1 MKRYYKGRRISKG
14 ELKIAQFFDEL
25 NITYTREQTFKECVS
40 EKNNCLRF
48 DFYLEQ
54 FNLLLEFQG
63 QHHEKPVNKYRRAKR
78 VHDQTVIHDDIKTKF
93 AYINKI
99 NLIKIYY
106 QDYKNIEIIL
116 TDLFEEIENDLNCK
130 IINRTA
136 SGVTAAGSN
145 ELSENSCSQ

>member
-1 MKRYYKGRRISKG
+1 MKKRIYHKGHRISKG
-14 ELKIAQFFDEL
+14 ELKIAQFFDVL
-25 NITYTREQTFKECVS
+25 HINYIREQTFKECVS
-40 EKNNCLRF
+40 AKGNCLRF

-54 FNLLLEFQG
+54 FNLLLEYQG
-63 QHHEKPVNKYRRAKR
+63 HHHEKPVNKYQRAKR

-116 TDLFEEIENDLNCK
+116 IDLFEEIENDLNCK

-136 SGVTAAGSN
+136 SSVIAA
-145 ELSENSCSQ
+145 